1 VKRVVQS
8 PLDETARAVGHCGKW
23 RRGYQAPGSAER
35 PIGVS
40 AQRKA
45 GRSACGQSVCAP
57 ATTEQSSIGRSL
69 MTPHVYVA
77 VFSSEKID
85 ANEDAAIILD
95 DVSEHVRN
103 EFSMDRLEF
112 LKPQNREM
120 ASRWGV
126 TAITFFQLRPP
137 RAHKKEGRHLIR
149 RGMEG

>member
-1 VKRVVQS
+1 
-8 PLDETARAVGHCGKW
+8 
-23 RRGYQAPGSAER
+23 
-35 PIGVS
+35 
-40 AQRKA
+40 
-45 GRSACGQSVCAP
+45 
-57 ATTEQSSIGRSL
+57 

-103 EFSMDRLEF
+103 EFSVDTLEF